1 MALRMIIVTLF
12 VIARGSSAALFST
25 PLKLHFSTPLFSSGM
40 ILQRGAGT
48 RLWGAGAAG
57 PVTVTVKVGGSTL
70 ATAVS
75 TPPTGPRCTS
85 HPSKTCGVWSVS
97 MPAVAAQNSTTVT
110 AADGNTT
117 SSLVDVAWGEVL
129 LCGGQRSVC
138 APHPWCPFPALRTLY
153 FILFYFILYGLGC
166 VASDEHTR

>member
-1 MALRMIIVTLF
+1 MIIVTLF
-12 VIARGSSAALFST
+12 ARGSSAALFST

-75 TPPTGPRCTS
+75 TPPTG
-85 HPSKTCGVWSVS
+85 GAWSVS

-138 APHPWCPFPALRTLY
+138 APHPWCPFPALRTL
-153 FILFYFILYGLGC
+153 FLFYFILYGLGC

>member
-12 VIARGSSAALFST
+12 VIARGSSAAL
-25 PLKLHFSTPLFSSGM
+25 FSTPLFSSGM

-75 TPPTGPRCTS
+75 TPPTG
-85 HPSKTCGVWSVS
+85 GAWSVS

-129 LCGGQRSVC
+129 LCGGQRSVPPTPGALPC
-138 APHPWCPFPALRTLY
+138 PPHTF
-153 FILFYFILYGLGC
+153 FYFLYGLGC

>member
-12 VIARGSSAALFST
+12 ARGSSAAL
-25 PLKLHFSTPLFSSGM
+25 FSTPLFSSGM

-85 HPSKTCGVWSVS
+85 HPSKTCGMWSVS

-129 LCGGQRSVC
+129 LCGGQRSVPSTPTVLPLPC
-138 APHPWCPFPALRTLY
+138 PPHTFL
-153 FILFYFILYGLGC
+153 FFYFFSFFMVWGVWPRTNTLGDA
-166 VASDEHTR
+166 VTAPYN